1 MAKHMAKKARGE
13 FRDYIRTKDFKYT
26 AIAILLFLAIAMMLA
41 FLWLKIYTHHGQELS
56 LPDYTG
62 YQYEDAFRDAK
73 KKKFRMSVLD
83 SIHVLGKPG
92 GEILKQN
99 PEPRSLV
106 KQKRMIYVTITK
118 RSPDKVLSGRLPE
131 MYGKNY
137 ERKKKELAE
146 HFEIKSKI
154 VDKRFDPGEADQILE
169 VRYKG
174 KVIMDSRGRETD
186 IPIEKGDVLD
196 FVISERSG
204 GIVAVPNLVCKT
216 YEEAQFLLENLG
228 LVVGEVDER
237 GNIESMATAYIVNQ
251 EPEANEEIM
260 METPIKISVS
270 QNRPSNCD

>member
-1 MAKHMAKKARGE
+1 MAKRGRLIE
-13 FRDYIRTKDFKYT
+13 YIRSKDFKYT
-26 AIAILLFLAIAMMLA
+26 IIAILLFFGIFSLFV
-41 FLWLKIYTHHGQELS
+41 FLWLKMYTHHGQELE

-62 YQYEDAFRDAK
+62 YQYEDALKDAK

-92 GEILKQN
+92 GEILKQD
-99 PEPRSLV
+99 PAPHSLV

-118 RSPDKVLSGRLPE
+118 RSPDKILSGRLPE

-137 ERKKKELAE
+137 ERKKKELAD

-154 VDKRFDPGEADQILE
+154 IDKRYDPGEAGQILE

-174 KVIMDSRGRETD
+174 KVIMDNRHRD
-186 IPIEKGDVLD
+186 NDVLIEKGDVLD
-196 FVISERSG
+196 FVISEKSG

-228 LVVGEVDER
+228 LVVGVISEK
-237 GNIESMATAYIVNQ
+237 GLIETMSSAYIVDQDPKEND
-251 EPEANEEIM
+251 EIM
-260 METPIKISVS
+260 METPISITVMQDKPAKC
-270 QNRPSNCD
+270 Q

>member
-1 MAKHMAKKARGE
+1 MTKTERRG
-13 FRDYIRTKDFKYT
+13 FRKYLTTKDFRFT
-26 AIAILLFLAIAMMLA
+26 LLAVFLFLGIFILSA
-41 FLWLKIYTHHGQELS
+41 FLWLKIYTHHGQELE

-62 YQYEDAFRDAK
+62 FQYEDALRDAR

-83 SIHVLGKPG
+83 SLHVLGKPG

-99 PEPRSLV
+99 PAPHSLV

-118 RSPDKVLSGRLPE
+118 RSPDKILSGRLPE

-137 ERKKKELAE
+137 ERKKKELEE

-154 VDKRFDPGEADQILE
+154 VDKRFDPGEAGQILE

-174 KVIMDSRGRETD
+174 KTIIDNRGRD
-186 IPIEKGDVLD
+186 NDVQIEKGDVLD
-196 FVISERSG
+196 FVISEKSG

-228 LVVGEVDER
+228 LVVGEVSER
-237 GNIESMATAYIVNQ
+237 GSIEEMATAYIIEQ
-251 EPEANEEIM
+251 EPREGEEIM
-260 METPIKISVS
+260 METPILITVS
-270 QNRPSNCD
+270 QRKPGKCE